1 MSLSIWC
8 FLQIETLCI
17 GYLICV
23 GMGVDVGFTVVVVI
37 GGCMCGIWICLIAI
51 IIGVVILDCEDMLA
65 LGELVH
71 VVVIHAGA
79 DIVGVGDIVYIALLV
94 DGGY

>member
-1 MSLSIWC
+1 M
-8 FLQIETLCI
+8 QIETLRI
-17 GYLICV
+17 GYLIRV
-23 GMGVDVGFTVVVVI
+23 GVGVDVGFIVVVAVI
-37 GGCMCGIWICLIAI
+37 GGCRCGVWICLVAI